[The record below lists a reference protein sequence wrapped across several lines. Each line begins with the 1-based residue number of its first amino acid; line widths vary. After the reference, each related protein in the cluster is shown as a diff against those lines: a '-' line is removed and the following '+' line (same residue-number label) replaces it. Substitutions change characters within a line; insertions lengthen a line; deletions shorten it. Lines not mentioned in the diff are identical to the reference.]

1 MARPGTLITLAACT
15 AGLSLCACGSKERR
29 PAADVPAS
37 LAATDGLA
45 SGARD
50 AGPPLASGCRPGKEL
65 AAVSPL
71 GASSGSPSLAWGPG
85 VVALSYVRDEGV
97 RSLLA
102 VERFVGGVQHGPT
115 VDVGEGAAREPTSV
129 TWDGTSF
136 VLAWGEPKDLVPE
149 VFVGMVDAAG
159 SVRWSA
165 SRLTE
170 TLQTGAWR
178 TPGRTAVESKDP
190 RVLALG
196 NLLLLAWRTRTFPEA
211 HPLYFAAVR
220 GLEVSAP
227 VAITPETD
235 FVLDHRLVDWSGR
248 PAEAY
253 IGRFSKTQRQV
264 RVARLSAEPPSVTD
278 DWLVAE
284 LSKPPD
290 SFEVAAVAIDADL
303 VLLWRTR
310 TEWNSTSNVAYAR
323 IGPDG
328 PGGPL
333 SDNIV
338 VEGALAANPPVNQP
352 RRSFAVAPLERGFV
366 LAWGF
371 QDKPDAGGGTGLRV
385 ARYHA
390 DGTLD
395 GAPLAVSTDERVARD
410 PALLRGADGEYWYA
424 FVIGDPPGERGRV
437 FFGSVLCGK

>member
-1 MARPGTLITLAACT
+1 MARPGTLFTLAAC
-15 AGLSLCACGSKERR
+15 AVGLSLCACGSKERR
-29 PAADVPAS
+29 PDADAPAS
-37 LAATDGLA
+37 GDVRDGLLP
-45 SGARD
+45 GAHE
-50 AGPPLASGCRPGKEL
+50 AGPSLAPGCRQGFEPT
-65 AAVSPL
+65 AVSPQ
-71 GASSGSPSLAWGPG
+71 GAGATSPSLAWGPG
-85 VVALSYVRDEGV
+85 VVALAYIRDEDV

-102 VERFVGGVQHGPT
+102 VERFVGGAQHGPT
-115 VDVGEGAAREPTSV
+115 VNVGEGAAREPTSV

-149 VFVGMVDAAG
+149 VFVGMVVAAG

-227 VAITPETD
+227 VAITAETD

-284 LSKPPD
+284 LSKIPD
-290 SFEVAAVAIDADL
+290 AFEIAAVAVDADL

-328 PGGPL
+328 PGGPMA
-333 SDNIV
+333 DTIV
-338 VEGALAANPPVNQP
+338 VEGALASNPPVNQP
-352 RRSFAVAPLERGFV
+352 RRSFAVAPLPRGFV

-395 GAPLAVSTDERVARD
+395 GAPLAVPTDARIARD

-437 FFGSVLCGK
+437 YFGSVICGR